1 MYIKNFLNL
10 PIQKSQS
17 FEKRHNNNAYLVCT
31 IYQIESRKE
40 GRGRTGKTGSYQL
53 PTPQKGSSNN
63 GANRK
68 KWVEVPA
75 ISSYIFIKITAD
87 QYRSVFAVN
96 GVVAYVSHK
105 GNALAIPEHE
115 IIAMQRTIENKINF
129 NVVAGDIKKGEE
141 ITVTSGPLCGIKG
154 IVQTVQGTKKLYLN
168 ISNIGYTLVVDLQEA
183 SVEKQ

>member
-1 MYIKNFLNL
+1 MKKDTTTTHTWYALYTKSRAEKKVAEGLEKLGVINYL
-10 PIQKSQS
+10 PLK
-17 FEKRHNNNAYLVCT
+17 
-31 IYQIESRKE
+31 KE
-40 GRGRTGKTGSYQL
+40 LKQWSD
-53 PTPQKGSSNN
+53 
-63 GANRK
+63 RK